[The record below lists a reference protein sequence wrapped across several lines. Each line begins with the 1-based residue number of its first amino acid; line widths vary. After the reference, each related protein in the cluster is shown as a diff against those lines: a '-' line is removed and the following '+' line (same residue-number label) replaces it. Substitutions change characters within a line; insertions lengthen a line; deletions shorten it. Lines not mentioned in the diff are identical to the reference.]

1 LKRCGVRQR
10 YSPAVGF
17 SSAFGDGS
25 VMLIHKIDT
34 TADASMRTSQNSAN
48 DTSPPLERA
57 SRATTLGRTSSDFDL
72 ELSSGLSRRRAAS
85 NRAQDE
91 CARRCLHGVCSLF
104 SGRVRRLRASFVGR
118 TVDGSACIVCRARG
132 KCAHEQLPRLASDE
146 KQSNWRHVLGAKYKI
161 VYRVIE
167 NQEHVGVPTQGG

>member
-10 YSPAVGF
+10 CSPAVGF

-25 VMLIHKIDT
+25 VMLIHKIDA
-34 TADASMRTSQNSAN
+34 TADASMQTPQNSAN
-48 DTSPPLERA
+48 DMSPALERA
-57 SRATTLGRTSSDFDL
+57 SRATSLGRTSSDFDR
-72 ELSSGLSRRRAAS
+72 ELSRVLSRRRAAS

-91 CARRCLHGVCSLF
+91 CARQCLHGVCSLF

-118 TVDGSACIVCRARG
+118 TVDGSACIVCRARDE
-132 KCAHEQLPRLASDE
+132 CAHEQLPRLASNE
-146 KQSNWRHVLGAKYKI
+146 KQSNWRHVLGAKYKM
-161 VYRVIE
+161 VYRAVE